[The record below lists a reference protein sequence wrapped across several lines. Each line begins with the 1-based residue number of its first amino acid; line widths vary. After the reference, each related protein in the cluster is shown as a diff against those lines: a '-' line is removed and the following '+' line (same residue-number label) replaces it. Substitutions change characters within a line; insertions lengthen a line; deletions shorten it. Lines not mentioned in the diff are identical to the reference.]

1 MLNFKLIESYTIED
15 LLEIMQILR
24 SPEGCPWDREQTHQ
38 SIRRNFIEE
47 VYEVC
52 EAIDLKDD
60 SLMIE
65 ELGDVLLQ
73 VVFHAEMAREENR
86 FDFNTVTDGI
96 CKKLIVRHPH
106 IFGSLKLEQNNAD
119 EVLKNW
125 ETIKNKTKNQTT
137 YTESLEAVA
146 KSLPA
151 LMRAEKVQGRAKRA
165 GMDWPSTEPV
175 FEKLNEEVQE
185 LSEAAQGKGDVA
197 AELGDVLFTVVN
209 AARHLGVD
217 PEEALQAATN
227 RFVTRF
233 RSVEA
238 GCEAAGISMPDAG
251 METLDKFWN
260 KAKQQENR

>member
-1 MLNFKLIESYTIED
+1 MLNFKLKESYTIED
-15 LLEIMQILR
+15 LLEIMRILR

-60 SLMIE
+60 PLMIE

-106 IFGSLKLEQNNAD
+106 IFGSLKLEQKNAD

-125 ETIKNKTKNQTT
+125 EAIKNKTKNQTT

-175 FEKLNEEVQE
+175 LEKLNEEVQE
-185 LSEAAQGKGDVA
+185 LSEAAQENGDVA
-197 AELGDVLFTVVN
+197 AELGDVLFAAVN

-217 PEEALQAATN
+217 PEEMLQAATD

-238 GCEAAGISMPDAG
+238 SCEAAGLSMPNAG

-260 KAKQQENR
+260 AAKQQEDR